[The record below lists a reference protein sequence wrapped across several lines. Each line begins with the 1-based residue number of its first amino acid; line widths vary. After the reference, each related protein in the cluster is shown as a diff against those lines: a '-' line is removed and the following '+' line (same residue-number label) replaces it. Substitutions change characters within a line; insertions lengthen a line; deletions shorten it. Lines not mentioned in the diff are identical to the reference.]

1 MTAEAA
7 LRSSAVLLNYKD
19 LHTAHLTDHCTE
31 RFKKGVYHVFLYDI
45 TLHSITIISYSY
57 HNSITNVF
65 HISNKV
71 FFLMHPFVM
80 KVGSGLVLIFS
91 SGNTRDV
98 PSLN

>member
-19 LHTAHLTDHCTE
+19 LHTAHLTDHCVE
-31 RFKKGVYHVFLYDI
+31 CFKKGVYHVFLYDI
-45 TLHSITIISYSY
+45 TPFHNYYFIFIQQQHNECFSYFEQS
-57 HNSITNVF
+57 
-65 HISNKV
+65 V